1 MPLNPNSTNETTQW
15 KDKSRV
21 GVESATV
28 IRTQENRNAEGVS
41 HVCYVK
47 PSTLNKTI
55 PADVLVSL
63 VGDAQIPTEGSRVLI
78 SYRTNERAVVIGQRY
93 KASNTEP
100 PYEPG
105 ERIIGHPETNSNIR
119 LNNDGS
125 ISLQSELGVVRCKI
139 ELNADGEVLV
149 TNDEGATIKLGK
161 EGSVTCK
168 QKTDYGF
175 RVGKDG
181 KVTIAGT
188 EVDIYT
194 DGRGVDGEDVPTF
207 E

>member
-28 IRTQENRNAEGVS
+28 IRTKENTDSENVS

-63 VGDAQIPTEGSRVLI
+63 IGDAQIPTEGSRVLI

-93 KASNTEP
+93 KDGNPEP
-100 PYEPG
+100 EYDPG
-105 ERIIGHPETNSNIR
+105 ERVIGHPETNSTIR

-125 ISLQSELGVVRCKI
+125 VSIKNEQGIVRSTITLGSEG
-139 ELNADGEVLV
+139 
-149 TNDEGATIKLGK
+149 TI
-161 EGSVTCK
+161 TCK
-168 QKTDYGF
+168 TKDNYGF
-175 RVGKDG
+175 KVDKDG
-181 KVTIAGT
+181 KITIAGP

-194 DGRGVDGEDVPTF
+194 DGTTL
-207 E
+207 